1 MQERQYKILK
11 LLYRSDGF
19 VTVEYLAAEMQC
31 SLKTIRNDL
40 KQLGSFLE
48 EHGLGKVVSKSN
60 KGVCLMKEKD
70 WAAAKQAWNDE
81 NQMELYGTDN
91 QFQILEL
98 LLKQRSIQKMKLEQR
113 LLISR
118 LDAEKATNQ
127 AAAWLEAHRIAV
139 TCKRGQGLQIE
150 CSEYDWRMAMWVLFA
165 DISRKRQEF
174 GDQSLKNQTEKFLW
188 GFDMTGVT
196 GAIAGLER
204 EFGIHYSFDGYQ
216 QLSFLLSLCVI
227 RIRKKE
233 FAEIPAA
240 DFEYGAK
247 ERQGSESQ
255 GSEGQGSEHQRHM
268 RTCMAY
274 QGVEYDRN
282 MGEIC
287 IESLKKYYSISFPE
301 GEKQFVVLALG
312 IAEIQ
317 EFTGETSRRTF
328 MEANQNICRVT
339 DKVISITG
347 NILGQGLG
355 RDEYLFDSLLLYMKS
370 KILKLGYNIPEE
382 NPLKEVVK
390 SKYPNIYAA
399 AWSASLV
406 IESELGVRIGEDEV
420 AYLAL
425 YIGGAIERLNVG
437 VEVCILCNHGIGISR
452 ILKEQIERSIQN
464 IHVVDVLTTRDTLKI
479 QKSRCDFLISSVPV
493 GNVFAGKDAVQI
505 GNVLQPWDIQ
515 QIQNKMK
522 LVRKKK
528 MRRIAAKAEYSE
540 YQLFHSSLIYH
551 FPGKTHKREIIS
563 FLCARLAEAGYVTE
577 DYEQTVLDREETT
590 STVLDLGVA
599 IPHGAASCVCHPA
612 FAAAILEEPV
622 DWGRDRSVDRIFL
635 LALNLDERFKAKGQ
649 IIRFYSAIVTL
660 LDDKEAYEE
669 FHGLRGQ
676 EEITDYLN
684 SMVKGDRR
692 A

>member
-19 VTVEYLAAEMQC
+19 VTVERLAADVNC

-48 EHGLGKVVSKSN
+48 EYGLGKVVSKSN
-60 KGVCLMKEKD
+60 KGVCLIKDKD
-70 WAAAKQAWNDE
+70 WDTAKQAWNDV
-81 NQMELYGTDN
+81 NQMELYGTDKH
-91 QFQILEL
+91 FQILEL

-118 LDAEKATNQ
+118 LDAEKAASQ
-127 AAAWLEAHRIAV
+127 ASVWLTAHHVAV

-150 CSEYDWRMAMWVLFA
+150 CSEYYWRMAMWELFA

-174 GDQSLKNQTEKFLW
+174 GDQTLKSQTEKFLW
-188 GFDMTGVT
+188 GFDMAGVT
-196 GAIAGLER
+196 GAIAGLEKK
-204 EFGIHYSFDGYQ
+204 FGIHYSFDGYQ

-233 FAEIPAA
+233 YAEIPA
-240 DFEYGAK
+240 DFG
-247 ERQGSESQ
+247 
-255 GSEGQGSEHQRHM
+255 HQRAEWQGLEYDLSM
-268 RTCMAY
+268 AETCM
-274 QGVEYDRN
+274 
-282 MGEIC
+282 
-287 IESLKKYYSISFPE
+287 ESLKEYYHTDFPE
-301 GEKQFVVLALG
+301 GEKQFTVLVLG
-312 IAEIQ
+312 AAEIQ
-317 EFTGETSRRTF
+317 EFTDEASRQTY

-347 NILGQGLG
+347 NILGQGLD
-355 RDEYLFDSLLLYMKS
+355 RDDYLFDSLLLYMKS
-370 KILKLGYNIPEE
+370 KTLKLRCGILEE

-399 AWSASLV
+399 AWSASLI
-406 IESELGVRIGEDEV
+406 IESELEVRIGEDEV

-464 IHVVDVLTTRDTLKI
+464 INVVDVLTTRDTCKI
-479 QKSRCDFLISSVPV
+479 QRSQCDFLISSVPV
-493 GNVFAGKDAVQI
+493 GDVFAGRDVVQI

-515 QIQNKMK
+515 QIQDKMK
-522 LVRKKK
+522 QVRKKK
-528 MRRIAAKAEYSE
+528 MRQIAEKTELSE
-540 YQLFHSSLIYH
+540 YQLFHPSLVYH
-551 FPGKTHKREIIS
+551 FPERTHKKEIIS
-563 FLCARLAEAGYVTE
+563 FLCARLAEAGYVTK

-590 STVLDLGVA
+590 STVLELGVA
-599 IPHGAASCVCHPA
+599 IPHGAAFCVCRPVI
-612 FAAAILEEPV
+612 AAAILEEPV
-622 DWGRDRSVDRIFL
+622 DWGRDRRVDRIFL

-669 FHGLRGQ
+669 FHSLRGQ
-676 EEITDYLN
+676 EEIAGYLN
-684 SMVKGDRR
+684 SIVKGDRK